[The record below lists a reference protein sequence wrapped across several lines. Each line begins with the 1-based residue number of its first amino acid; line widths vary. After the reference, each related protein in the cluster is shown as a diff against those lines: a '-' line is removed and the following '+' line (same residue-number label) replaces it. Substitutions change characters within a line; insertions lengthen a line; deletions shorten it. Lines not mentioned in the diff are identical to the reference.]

1 MKLYDA
7 TPLQVLTDARTRSRI
22 VRMKQVTGKSQ
33 AQVVREILAAGLD
46 SYEIEHGVNDV
57 D

>member
-22 VRMKQVTGKSQ
+22 ARMKQVTGKSQ

-46 SYEIEHGVNDV
+46 SYEIEHGVIDV